1 MFRRKHHICCA
12 VQSVGA
18 RCVNRQLVACAQS
31 KINLC
36 TAASANPVFLLNL
49 YLFNIIKT
57 VKVINQALS
66 IFRYAEH
73 PLAFKLLHNL
83 AAAAL
88 ANAVYNLLIRKSALA
103 ARAPVY
109 RHFLLVSKSFFK
121 HFKENPLRPLI
132 IGRIGRVYLAVPVK
146 RKAEAFEL
154 TLEVCNVIFCNL

>member
-1 MFRRKHHICCA
+1 MLGRKNHVRCTVKGI
-12 VQSVGA
+12 GA
-18 RCVNRQLVACAQS
+18 RCVNRQFIARV
-31 KINLC
+31 KREINLGA
-36 TAASANPVFLLNL
+36 AASANPVFLLNL
-49 YLFNIIKT
+49 YLFDIIKI

-66 IFRYAEH
+66 IFRDSEH

-88 ANAVYNLLIRKSALA
+88 ANAVYNLLIRKSAFA
-103 ARAPVY
+103 ACAPVY

-132 IGRIGRVYLAVPVK
+132 IGWIGCVYLPVPVK

-154 TLEVCNVIFCNL
+154 TLEVCNVILCNL